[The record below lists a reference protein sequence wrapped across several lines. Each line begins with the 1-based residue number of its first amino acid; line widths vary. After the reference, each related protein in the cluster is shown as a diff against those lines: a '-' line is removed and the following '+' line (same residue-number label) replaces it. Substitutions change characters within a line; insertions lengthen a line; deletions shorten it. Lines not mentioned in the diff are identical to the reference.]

1 MYLNITR
8 HLKLNSKFWFKLIE
22 YLRLKIRYFILLD
35 AVLHRL
41 SEPSHGKRNVILF
54 DENEIK
60 DVENEYKRWKDII

>member
-1 MYLNITR
+1 MNLTR

-22 YLRLKIRYFILLD
+22 YLRLELRYFILLD
-35 AVLHRL
+35 AVLYRL

>member
-1 MYLNITR
+1 MNITR

-22 YLRLKIRYFILLD
+22 YLRLELRYFILLD
-35 AVLHRL
+35 AVLYRL

>member
-1 MYLNITR
+1 MNITR

-22 YLRLKIRYFILLD
+22 YLRLKLRYFILLD
-35 AVLHRL
+35 AVLYRL

>member
-1 MYLNITR
+1 MNITR

-22 YLRLKIRYFILLD
+22 YLRLELHYFILLD
-35 AVLHRL
+35 AVLYRL

>member
-1 MYLNITR
+1 MFEYHKT
-8 HLKLNSKFWFKLIE
+8 LKAEFKVLVKLIE
-22 YLRLKIRYFILLD
+22 YLRLKLRYFILLD
-35 AVLHRL
+35 AVLYRL